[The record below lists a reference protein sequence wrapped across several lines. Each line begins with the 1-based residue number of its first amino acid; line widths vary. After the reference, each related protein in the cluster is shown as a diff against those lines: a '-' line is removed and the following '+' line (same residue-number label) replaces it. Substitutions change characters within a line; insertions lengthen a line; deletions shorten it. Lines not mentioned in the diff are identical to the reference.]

1 MSKSKNEYLRQYYLK
16 NIDRLKAARKE
27 YYFKN
32 KKKISKKRK
41 MYYKNNKDKIKKY
54 QKNIDWK
61 MQTR

>member
-32 KKKISKKRK
+32 KKK
-41 MYYKNNKDKIKKY
+41 MENADKVRKY
-54 QKNIDWK
+54 QREYMAKYRERMVK
-61 MQTR
+61 ER